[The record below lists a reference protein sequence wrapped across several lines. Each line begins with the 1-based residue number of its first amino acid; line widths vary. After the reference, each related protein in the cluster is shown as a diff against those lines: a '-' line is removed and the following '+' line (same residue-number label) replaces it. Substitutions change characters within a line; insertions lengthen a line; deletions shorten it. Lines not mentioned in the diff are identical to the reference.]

1 MKKNKEFVASRF
13 DPKKKKQKLKE
24 TLGGR
29 ETVAQMVKNINN
41 IRKKLEMVNIQ
52 VNMIDY
58 FSPLKFF
65 KIHMTVEN
73 KKLYIV

>member
-1 MKKNKEFVASRF
+1 MKKNREFVASRF
-13 DPKKKKQKLKE
+13 DQKKQKKKLKE
-24 TLGGR
+24 TLGGG
-29 ETVAQMVKNINN
+29 EMVAQMVKNINN

-65 KIHMTVEN
+65 KIHMTIEN

>member
-1 MKKNKEFVASRF
+1 MPADFI
-13 DPKKKKQKLKE
+13 KKKKLKE

-41 IRKKLEMVNIQ
+41 IRKKLEMVNIY
-52 VNMIDY
+52 VNMIDS
-58 FSPLKFF
+58 FSPVKFLK
-65 KIHMTVEN
+65 IRMTVEK